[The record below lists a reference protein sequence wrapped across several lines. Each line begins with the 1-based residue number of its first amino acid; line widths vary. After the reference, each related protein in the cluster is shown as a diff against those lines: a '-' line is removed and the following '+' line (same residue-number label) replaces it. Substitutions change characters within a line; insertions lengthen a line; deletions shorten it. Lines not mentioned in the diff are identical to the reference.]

1 MGLFIRQVS
10 GEQKEPAELLMEE
23 ALPLIECTK
32 EEKALPLSDKFWEH
46 YPIIKELK
54 EKTGIPT
61 SELSVEKKAHL
72 KVKALLADKTD
83 NYREFHQLLLN
94 LVEDIEDYKT
104 LSDYTLRRIANLA
117 ADATDG
123 KKIAA
128 DKEEL
133 ASLQNDL
140 GFDYLAKIKQKIK
153 QLDKEVIVA
162 IENIGEYK

>member
-1 MGLFIRQVS
+1 M
-10 GEQKEPAELLMEE
+10 
-23 ALPLIECTK
+23 
-32 EEKALPLSDKFWEH
+32 
-46 YPIIKELK
+46 
-54 EKTGIPT
+54 
-61 SELSVEKKAHL
+61 
-72 KVKALLADKTD
+72 KALLADKTD

-104 LSDYTLRRIANLA
+104 LSDYTLRRIANLV
-117 ADATDG
+117 ADVTNK

-140 GFDYLAKIKQKIK
+140 GVDYLAKIKQKIG

-162 IENIGEYK
+162 IENIGEQK